1 MGAAVLEAAAAGVP
15 TVGTNV
21 GVVSEMAPNAAIAV
35 PVRDPYALAKTI
47 LEVLDHPDRRECLA
61 SSAQTFAQTYD
72 ADWTAAR
79 IEAMYRGV
87 IRDGCSTGSSNY

>member
-21 GVVSEMAPNAAIAV
+21 GVVSEMAPNAAVAV
-35 PVRDPYALAKTI
+35 PVRDPYALAKTV

-61 SSAQTFAQTYD
+61 SSAQNFAQTYD
-72 ADWTAAR
+72 ADWTASQ

-87 IRDGCSTGSSNY
+87 MRNGCSISS